1 MIRGKTEKRTRLLVS
16 KVQVSHLDWSIL
28 LKIPMFQS
36 NTFQLIDIE
45 KELVGKKKNGKR
57 EKRWIRFFFFFKGKI
72 SLFFMIP
79 DIEI

>member
-45 KELVGKKKNGKR
+45 KELVGKKR
-57 EKRWIRFFFFFKGKI
+57 MEKERKDGSYFFLK
-72 SLFFMIP
+72 
-79 DIEI
+79 ER

>member
-45 KELVGKKKNGKR
+45 KELVGKKR
-57 EKRWIRFFFFFKGKI
+57 MEKERKDGSDFFLK
-72 SLFFMIP
+72 
-79 DIEI
+79 ER

>member
-45 KELVGKKKNGKR
+45 KELVGKKR
-57 EKRWIRFFFFFKGKI
+57 MEKERKDGSDFFFKGKI
-72 SLFFMIP
+72 SLFFKVP
-79 DIEI
+79 DMEK

>member
-1 MIRGKTEKRTRLLVS
+1 MGNGEKRTRLLVS

-45 KELVGKKKNGKR
+45 KELVKKEWKKR
-57 EKRWIRFFFFFKGKI
+57 KKRRIRFVFLRKKSCFHVSGN
-72 SLFFMIP
+72 
-79 DIEI
+79 

>member
-45 KELVGKKKNGKR
+45 KELVGNKEWKKR
-57 EKRWIRFFFFFKGKI
+57 EKMDQIFFKGKI
-72 SLFFMIP
+72 SLFFMVP

>member
-45 KELVGKKKNGKR
+45 KELVGKKKEWKKR
-57 EKRWIRFFFFFKGKI
+57 EKMDHIFF
-72 SLFFMIP
+72 
-79 DIEI
+79 